1 ALLFVVSAQA
11 VHDAPI
17 EGVQPGAVL
26 LTEDASR
33 AVRFDPANPAYSF
46 LTGRY
51 DYLDRTLDYLQAR
64 LQPGQFVAGVRTF
77 YMAAAVIAER
87 DVPALPL
94 YSEFRNRPELPL
106 AELQRLVESKRVE
119 YFLVSPPVLRAVY
132 PEAAAFIESRCRNN
146 VSRAAGLAP
155 QTGLQLLFCQ

>member
-1 ALLFVVSAQA
+1 DAIFVLAAVMLVLAAAVAVVVAVHARGLPRALAAAPFACLVALLFVVSAQA

-26 LTEDASR
+26 LTEAASR

-106 AELQRLVESKRVE
+106 AELQRLVES
-119 YFLVSPPVLRAVY
+119 
-132 PEAAAFIESRCRNN
+132 
-146 VSRAAGLAP
+146 
-155 QTGLQLLFCQ
+155 